1 MYATIR
7 RYDHVTGAPDDRLS
21 AGRALA
27 VRVGIVTLTMLISA
41 GDERRRRGAAILA
54 ATPRRDP

>member
-7 RYDHVTGAPDDRLS
+7 RYDHVTAAPDDRLR

-27 VRVGIVTLTMLISA
+27 VRVGIVT
-41 GDERRRRGAAILA
+41 
-54 ATPRRDP
+54 